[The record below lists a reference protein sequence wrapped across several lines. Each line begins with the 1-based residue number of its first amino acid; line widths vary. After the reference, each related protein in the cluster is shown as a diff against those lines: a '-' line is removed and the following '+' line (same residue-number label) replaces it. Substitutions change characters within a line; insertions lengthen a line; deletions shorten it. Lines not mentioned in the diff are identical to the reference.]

1 MKELRKTIEA
11 LEELTVSVV
20 RNMQNFTINDVLES
34 DVRLLMMTLDDKKE
48 RAEKGNKTGVIDFTK
63 MTTDEAR
70 RQLEGRQ

>member
-1 MKELRKTIEA
+1 MRELRKTIEA

>member
-11 LEELTVSVV
+11 LEKLTVSVV
-20 RNMQNFTINDVLES
+20 RNMQNFTINDVLDS

-70 RQLEGRQ
+70 KYLEGRQ

>member
-1 MKELRKTIEA
+1 M
-11 LEELTVSVV
+11 EELTVSVV

-48 RAEKGNKTGVIDFTK
+48 RAEKGNKPAVIDFTK

-70 RQLEGRQ
+70 RQLEGGQ

>member
-1 MKELRKTIEA
+1 M
-11 LEELTVSVV
+11 EELTVSVV

-70 RQLEGRQ
+70 RQLEGR